1 MTYDEVCKSVLEA
14 MDKMDK
20 CGVVPRYIYFSPK
33 TFNEVVKTTPNY
45 PMFMGLKVCI
55 GNFPFEQQFVISQGE
70 ME

>member
-1 MTYDEVCKSVLEA
+1 MTYDEVCESVLEA

-20 CGVVPRYIYFSPK
+20 CGVVPHYIYFSPQA
-33 TFNEVVKTTPNY
+33 FNAVAKGNSNR
-45 PMFMGLKVCI
+45 PMFMGLEVRI